1 MAGVLIVEDEIF
13 VALDIEHILISAGFE
28 IAGIAQ
34 DRRSAMAL
42 AAECDVALID
52 VNLHD
57 GATGPSIGM
66 DIVAKH
72 GVNIIFVTSHP
83 FLIGAAAD
91 IAIGV
96 ITKPFRPDMIVDMVR
111 RALTGG
117 RRDAITTIEEG
128 AALFSPAPSPA
139 SNQFQS

>member
-34 DRRSAMAL
+34 DRKSAMAL
-42 AAECDVALID
+42 ASDCDVALID

-66 DIVAKH
+66 DIVAQH
-72 GVNIIFVTSHP
+72 GVNIVFVTSHP
-83 FLIGAAAD
+83 FLIGAAAE
-91 IAIGV
+91 IATGV
-96 ITKPFRPDMIVDMVR
+96 ITKPFRPDMIVDMVKQ
-111 RALTGG
+111 ALNGH
-117 RRDAITTIEEG
+117 RKDRVKDEG
-128 AALFSPAPSPA
+128 SAAYASPIIS
-139 SNQFQS
+139 SSINQLQS